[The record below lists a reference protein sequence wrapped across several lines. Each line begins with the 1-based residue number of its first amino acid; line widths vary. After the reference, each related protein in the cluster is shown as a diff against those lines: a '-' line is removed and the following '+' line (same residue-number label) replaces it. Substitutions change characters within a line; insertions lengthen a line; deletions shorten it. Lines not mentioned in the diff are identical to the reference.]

1 MRRVKTAVLISG
13 RGSNMLALVEA
24 AKSESYPASIDLVI
38 SNRPDAAGLKKAA
51 SQGIAVMAIDHKRY
65 KSRRQFEAAL
75 HQALKAADIELICCA
90 GFMRVLTPWFVE
102 KWPNRLLNI
111 HPSLLPKYKGLNTHQ
126 RVLESNDT
134 QHGCTVHWVTAE
146 LDGGDIIA
154 QASLGIEDGDTPT
167 LLAEKILPLEL
178 TLYPQALEQVA
189 AKIT

>member
-1 MRRVKTAVLISG
+1 
-13 RGSNMLALVEA
+13 MLALVEA

-65 KSRRQFEAAL
+65 KSRRQFEGAL

-154 QASLGIEDGDTPT
+154 QASLGIKDGDTPT